1 MAKALLPVLCAVLL
15 GACVMPPSASEK
27 ASDAARELNLSARFG
42 NMDVAAKKA
51 SAAARADFMQ
61 RHALWGSQIRIVD
74 VEMAGMTMPDS
85 DHAVFQVDYSWMR
98 TDESTMRTTRVTQRW
113 SSLDGPW
120 AMESERREAG
130 DYGLFGEHVEVLR
143 PAQRNAQFAT
153 KVIRAD

>member
-1 MAKALLPVLCAVLL
+1 MAKALLPLLCVFSFA
-15 GACVMPPSASEK
+15 ACVMPPSASEK

-51 SAAARADFMQ
+51 SSEARADFIQ

-74 VEMAGMTMPDS
+74 VELAGMNMPDS

-98 TDESTMRTTRVTQRW
+98 NDESTMRTTRVMQRW
-113 SSLDGPW
+113 SSLGGAW

-130 DYGLFGEHVEVLR
+130 DMGLFGEHVEVLR

-153 KVIRAD
+153 KVIRED

>member
-1 MAKALLPVLCAVLL
+1 MAKAWLPLLCAVSLA
-15 GACVMPPSASEK
+15 ACVMPPSPSEK

-51 SAAARADFMQ
+51 AAQARVGFLE

-74 VEMAGMTMPDS
+74 VEMAGMSMPDN

-98 TDESTMRTTRVTQRW
+98 VDESTMRATRVTQHW
-113 SSLDGPW
+113 SSLSGAW
-120 AMESERREAG
+120 ALENEERAAG
-130 DYGLFGEHVEVLR
+130 DVGLFGEHVDVLR

>member
-51 SAAARADFMQ
+51 SSEARADFIQ

-74 VEMAGMTMPDS
+74 VEMAGMSMPDS
-85 DHAVFQVDYSWMR
+85 DHAVFQIDYSWMR
-98 TDESTMRTTRVTQRW
+98 NDESTMRTTRVTQRW
-113 SSLDGPW
+113 NSLNGGW

-130 DYGLFGEHVEVLR
+130 DYGLFGEHVDVLR

-153 KVIRAD
+153 KVIRED